1 MIELK
6 FTVIRPSILT
16 WTVAL
21 LCATV
26 SQAADPLVGTWRLNS
41 QEVDGQTV
49 TFEHLT
55 LRIQPTNGKL
65 SFAFSVP
72 VNRIE
77 FVSMSYTAKPDG
89 EEADVK
95 KSDGQTIG
103 TVRVTK
109 VSPLQYKVV
118 MKGPNRPDSSGNLT
132 VDKDGKTL
140 TSEQDSVSR
149 SGRPVH
155 AKQIFVR

>member
-1 MIELK
+1 M
-6 FTVIRPSILT
+6 
-16 WTVAL
+16 AL

-26 SQAADPLVGTWRLNS
+26 SHAADPLLGTWHLNS

-49 TFEHLT
+49 PFEHLT
-55 LRIQPTNGKL
+55 LRIQPSNAKL
-65 SFAFSVP
+65 SFAFSVL

-103 TVRVTK
+103 TVRLIK
-109 VSPLQYKVV
+109 VSPLQYKLVV
-118 MKGPNRPDSSGNLT
+118 KGANRPDSSGNLT

-140 TSEQDSVSR
+140 TSEQDSFSP

-155 AKQIFVR
+155 AKQVFVR